1 MSVQYLTSSIIEGFS
16 FGKEKYSTL
25 LSFGIKVVIHS
36 FPGFLIGHF
45 LDEGVYWL
53 QREEIIGKNVITY
66 TALQIALWILMFYL
80 LFSLLP
86 TYANE
91 FQGNIAGIFFVT
103 FFFIAQV
110 NFIDDL
116 KKLLGSIDSYIL

>member
-1 MSVQYLTSSIIEGFS
+1 M
-16 FGKEKYSTL
+16 
-25 LSFGIKVVIHS
+25 
-36 FPGFLIGHF
+36 
-45 LDEGVYWL
+45 DEGVFWL
-53 QREEIIGKNVITY
+53 QREEILGKNVITY
-66 TALQIALWILMFYL
+66 TALQIALWIFMFYL

-86 TYANE
+86 SYANE

-116 KKLLGSIDSYIL
+116 KKLLGTVDSYIR